1 MVSEGGRDFMTP
13 FLPIGFKPEAD
24 VLADAKKKT
33 LPKYM
38 PLFEKVIILFKIISL
53 WF

>member
-24 VLADAKKKT
+24 VLADAKKKA